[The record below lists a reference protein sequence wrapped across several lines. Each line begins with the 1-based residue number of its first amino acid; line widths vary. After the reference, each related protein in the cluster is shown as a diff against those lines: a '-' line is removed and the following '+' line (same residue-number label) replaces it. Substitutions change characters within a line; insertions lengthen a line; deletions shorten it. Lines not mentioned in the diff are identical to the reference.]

1 MPEPVPSAPM
11 QRMDSMVWTYTLIAV
26 GIVSL
31 LSLAGVVTL
40 SLRPARLHKILIFLV
55 AFAVGALFGDV
66 FIHLLPESFE
76 QIGANLVT
84 SLLIITGFLIFFI
97 LEKFIRWRHL
107 GSVQTRTV
115 HPVVTMNIVGDA
127 AHNLIDGMLVAASF
141 MVSVPI
147 GVTTTVAIVLH
158 EIPQEI
164 GDFGILVNGGLS
176 VRKALLFNLLAALMA
191 FLGAVIT
198 LLIGAQVSNYGV
210 YLLPVTAGGFIY
222 IAGPDLIPELQQE
235 VKLSNS
241 IWQFGALILGVM
253 VMALLTLLD

>member
-1 MPEPVPSAPM
+1 
-11 QRMDSMVWTYTLIAV
+11 MVWTYTLISVAL
-26 GIVSL
+26 VSL
-31 LSLAGVVTL
+31 LSLVGIVTL
-40 SLRPARLHKILIFLV
+40 SLRQARLRKILLFLV

-76 QIGANLVT
+76 KIGANLT
-84 SLLIITGFLIFFI
+84 SSLLVIVGFLVFYV

-107 GSVQTRTV
+107 GSAQTSKV
-115 HPVVTMNIVGDA
+115 APVVTMNIVGDA
-127 AHNLIDGMLVAASF
+127 VHNLIDGMLIAASF
-141 MVSVPI
+141 MVSVAI
-147 GVTTTVAIVLH
+147 GITTTVAIVLH

-176 VRKALLFNLLAALMA
+176 VKKALLFNLLAAVMA
-191 FLGAVIT
+191 FLGAAATI
-198 LLIGAQVSNYGV
+198 LIGEQIEDYAV

-235 VKLSNS
+235 VRISNS
-241 IWQFGALILGVM
+241 VWQFGALLMGVV

>member
-1 MPEPVPSAPM
+1 MI
-11 QRMDSMVWTYTLIAV
+11 WTYTLISVAL
-26 GIVSL
+26 VSL
-31 LSLAGVVTL
+31 LSLVGIVTL
-40 SLRPARLHKILIFLV
+40 SLHENRLRKILLFLV

-76 QIGANLVT
+76 KIGANLT
-84 SLLIITGFLIFFI
+84 SSLLVIVGFLIFYV

-107 GSVQTRTV
+107 GSAQTSKVR
-115 HPVVTMNIVGDA
+115 PVVTMNIVGDA
-127 AHNLIDGMLVAASF
+127 AHNLIDGMLIAASF

-147 GVTTTVAIVLH
+147 GITTTVAIVLH

-176 VRKALLFNLLAALMA
+176 IRSALLFNLLAALMA
-191 FLGAVIT
+191 FLGAAIT
-198 LLIGAQVSNYGV
+198 ILIGEQIEDYAV

-235 VKLSNS
+235 VRISNS
-241 IWQFGALILGVM
+241 VWQFGALLMGVV

>member
-1 MPEPVPSAPM
+1 
-11 QRMDSMVWTYTLIAV
+11 MVWTYTLISVAL
-26 GIVSL
+26 VSL
-31 LSLAGVVTL
+31 LSLVGIVTL
-40 SLRPARLHKILIFLV
+40 SLRQARLRKILLFLV

-76 QIGANLVT
+76 KIGANLT
-84 SLLIITGFLIFFI
+84 SSLLVIVGFLIFYI

-107 GSVQTRTV
+107 GSAQTSKVQ
-115 HPVVTMNIVGDA
+115 PVVTMNIVGDA
-127 AHNLIDGMLVAASF
+127 VHNLIDGMLIAASF

-147 GVTTTVAIVLH
+147 GITTTVAIVLH

-176 VRKALLFNLLAALMA
+176 VKKALLFNLLAAVMA
-191 FLGAVIT
+191 FLGAAATI
-198 LLIGAQVSNYGV
+198 LIGEQIEDYAV

-235 VKLSNS
+235 VRISNS
-241 IWQFGALILGVM
+241 VWQFGALLMGVV
-253 VMALLTLLD
+253 VMALLD

>member
-1 MPEPVPSAPM
+1 
-11 QRMDSMVWTYTLIAV
+11 MVWTYTLISVAL
-26 GIVSL
+26 VSL
-31 LSLAGVVTL
+31 LSLVGIVTL
-40 SLRPARLHKILIFLV
+40 SLRQARLRKILLFLV

-76 QIGANLVT
+76 KIGANLT
-84 SLLIITGFLIFFI
+84 SSLLVIVGFLIFYI

-107 GSVQTRTV
+107 GSAQTSKV
-115 HPVVTMNIVGDA
+115 APVVTMNIVGDA
-127 AHNLIDGMLVAASF
+127 VHNLIDGMLIAASF
-141 MVSVPI
+141 MVSVAI
-147 GVTTTVAIVLH
+147 GITTTVAIVLH

-176 VRKALLFNLLAALMA
+176 VKKALLFNLLAAVMA
-191 FLGAVIT
+191 FLGAAATI
-198 LLIGAQVSNYGV
+198 LIGEQIEDYAV

-235 VKLSNS
+235 VRISNS
-241 IWQFGALILGVM
+241 VWQFGALLMGVV

>member
-1 MPEPVPSAPM
+1 
-11 QRMDSMVWTYTLIAV
+11 MVWTYTLISV

-31 LSLAGVVTL
+31 LSLVGVVTL
-40 SLRPARLHKILIFLV
+40 SLRPARLQKMLIFLV

-76 QIGANLVT
+76 KISGSLVT
-84 SLLIITGFLIFFI
+84 SLLVIVGFLIFFV

-107 GSVQTRTV
+107 GSVQTSTV
-115 HPVVTMNIVGDA
+115 RPVVTMNIVGDA
-127 AHNLIDGMLVAASF
+127 AHNLIDGMLIAASF

-176 VRKALLFNLLAALMA
+176 IRRALLFNLMAALMA
-191 FLGAVIT
+191 FLGAIVT
-198 LLIGAQVSNYGV
+198 LLIGSRISNYGV

-235 VKLSNS
+235 VRLSNS
-241 IWQFGALILGVM
+241 MWQFGALILGVV
-253 VMALLTLLD
+253 VMAGLTVLE

>member
-1 MPEPVPSAPM
+1 MI
-11 QRMDSMVWTYTLIAV
+11 WTYTLISVAL
-26 GIVSL
+26 VSL
-31 LSLAGVVTL
+31 LSLVGIITL
-40 SLRPARLHKILIFLV
+40 SLRENRLRKILLFLV

-76 QIGANLVT
+76 KIGANLAS
-84 SLLIITGFLIFFI
+84 SLLVIVGFLIFYV

-107 GSVQTRTV
+107 GSAQTSRVQ
-115 HPVVTMNIVGDA
+115 PVVTMNIVGDA
-127 AHNLIDGMLVAASF
+127 AHNLIDGMLIAASF

-147 GVTTTVAIVLH
+147 GITTTIAIVLH

-176 VRKALLFNLLAALMA
+176 IKSALLFNLLAASMA
-191 FLGAVIT
+191 FLGAAIT
-198 LLIGAQVSNYGV
+198 ILIGEQVEDYAV

-222 IAGPDLIPELQQE
+222 IAGPDLIPALQQE
-235 VKLSNS
+235 VRISNS
-241 IWQFGALILGVM
+241 VWQFGALLMGVA

>member
-1 MPEPVPSAPM
+1 
-11 QRMDSMVWTYTLIAV
+11 MVWTYTLISVAL
-26 GIVSL
+26 VSL
-31 LSLAGVVTL
+31 LSLVGIVTL
-40 SLRPARLHKILIFLV
+40 SLRQARLRKILLFLV

-76 QIGANLVT
+76 KIGANLT
-84 SLLIITGFLIFFI
+84 SSLLVIVGFLVFYV

-107 GSVQTRTV
+107 GSAQTSKV
-115 HPVVTMNIVGDA
+115 APVVTMNIVGDA
-127 AHNLIDGMLVAASF
+127 VHNLIDGMLIAASF
-141 MVSVPI
+141 MVSVAI
-147 GVTTTVAIVLH
+147 GITTTVAIVLH

-176 VRKALLFNLLAALMA
+176 VKRALMFNLLAAVMA
-191 FLGAVIT
+191 FLGAAATI
-198 LLIGAQVSNYGV
+198 LIGEQIEDYAV

-235 VKLSNS
+235 VRISNS
-241 IWQFGALILGVM
+241 VWQFGALLMGVV

>member
-1 MPEPVPSAPM
+1 
-11 QRMDSMVWTYTLIAV
+11 MVLTYTLISV
-26 GIVSL
+26 SFVSL
-31 LSLAGVVTL
+31 LSLIGIVTL
-40 SLRPARLHKILIFLV
+40 SLREARLRKILIFLV

-76 QIGANLVT
+76 KIGANLT
-84 SLLIITGFLIFFI
+84 SSLLVIVGFLIFFA

-107 GSVQTRTV
+107 GSAQTV
-115 HPVVTMNIVGDA
+115 KLQPVVTMNIVGDA
-127 AHNLIDGMLVAASF
+127 IHNLIDGMLIAASF

-147 GVTTTVAIVLH
+147 GITTTVAIVLH

-164 GDFGILVNGGLS
+164 GDFGILVNGGMAIK
-176 VRKALLFNLLAALMA
+176 KALMFNLLAALMA

-198 LLIGAQVSNYGV
+198 ILIGAQVENYAV

-235 VKLSNS
+235 VKLSSS
-241 IWQFGALILGVM
+241 IWQFLALLMGVV
-253 VMALLTLLD
+253 VMALLSFLE

>member
-1 MPEPVPSAPM
+1 
-11 QRMDSMVWTYTLIAV
+11 MVWAYTLV
-26 GIVSL
+26 SVSLVSL
-31 LSLAGVVTL
+31 LSLIGIFTL
-40 SLRPARLHKILIFLV
+40 SLREARIRKILIFLV

-76 QIGANLVT
+76 KIGANLTT
-84 SLLIITGFLIFFI
+84 SLLVIVGFLIFFV

-107 GSVQTRTV
+107 GSAQTNRF

-127 AHNLIDGMLVAASF
+127 AHNFIDGMLIAASF
-141 MVSVPI
+141 MVSIPI
-147 GVTTTVAIVLH
+147 GITTMVAIVLH

-176 VRKALLFNLLAALMA
+176 IKRALFFNLLAALMA

-198 LLIGAQVSNYGV
+198 ILIGAQIRNYGV

-241 IWQFGALILGVM
+241 IWQFGALLMGVV
-253 VMALLTLLD
+253 VMALLTFLD

>member
-1 MPEPVPSAPM
+1 
-11 QRMDSMVWTYTLIAV
+11 MVWTYTLISVAL
-26 GIVSL
+26 VSL
-31 LSLAGVVTL
+31 LSLVGIVTL
-40 SLRPARLHKILIFLV
+40 SLRQARLRKILLFLV

-76 QIGANLVT
+76 KIGANLT
-84 SLLIITGFLIFFI
+84 SSLLVIVGFLIFYI

-107 GSVQTRTV
+107 GSAQTSKVQ
-115 HPVVTMNIVGDA
+115 PVVTMNIVGDA
-127 AHNLIDGMLVAASF
+127 VHNLIDGMLIAASF

-147 GVTTTVAIVLH
+147 GITTTVAIVLH

-176 VRKALLFNLLAALMA
+176 VKKALLFNLLAAVMA
-191 FLGAVIT
+191 FLGAAATI
-198 LLIGAQVSNYGV
+198 LIGEQIEDYAV

-235 VKLSNS
+235 VRISNS
-241 IWQFGALILGVM
+241 VWQFGALLMGVV

>member
-1 MPEPVPSAPM
+1 MI
-11 QRMDSMVWTYTLIAV
+11 WTYTLISVAL
-26 GIVSL
+26 VSL
-31 LSLAGVVTL
+31 LSLVGIITL
-40 SLRPARLHKILIFLV
+40 SLRENRLRKILLFLV

-76 QIGANLVT
+76 KIGANLT
-84 SLLIITGFLIFFI
+84 SSLLVIVGFLIFYV

-107 GSVQTRTV
+107 GSAQTSKVQ
-115 HPVVTMNIVGDA
+115 PVVTMNIVGDA
-127 AHNLIDGMLVAASF
+127 AHNLIDGMLIAASF

-147 GVTTTVAIVLH
+147 GITTTVAIVLH

-176 VRKALLFNLLAALMA
+176 IKSALLYNLLAALMA
-191 FLGAVIT
+191 FLGAAIT
-198 LLIGAQVSNYGV
+198 ILIGEQVEDYAV
-210 YLLPVTAGGFIY
+210 YILPVTAGGFIY

-235 VKLSNS
+235 VRISNS
-241 IWQFGALILGVM
+241 VWQFGALLMGVV

>member
-1 MPEPVPSAPM
+1 MI
-11 QRMDSMVWTYTLIAV
+11 WTYTLISVAL
-26 GIVSL
+26 VSL
-31 LSLAGVVTL
+31 LSLVGIITL
-40 SLRPARLHKILIFLV
+40 SLRENRLRKILLFLV

-76 QIGANLVT
+76 KIGANLT
-84 SLLIITGFLIFFI
+84 SSLLVIVGFLIFYV

-107 GSVQTRTV
+107 GSAQTSKVQ
-115 HPVVTMNIVGDA
+115 PVVTMNIVGDA
-127 AHNLIDGMLVAASF
+127 AHNLIDGMLIAASF

-147 GVTTTVAIVLH
+147 GITTTVAIVLH

-176 VRKALLFNLLAALMA
+176 IKSALLFNLLAASMA
-191 FLGAVIT
+191 FLGATIT
-198 LLIGAQVSNYGV
+198 ILIGEQVEDYAV

-235 VKLSNS
+235 VRISNS
-241 IWQFGALILGVM
+241 VWQFGALLMGVV

>member
-1 MPEPVPSAPM
+1 
-11 QRMDSMVWTYTLIAV
+11 MVWTYTLISV

-31 LSLAGVVTL
+31 LSLVGVVTL
-40 SLRPARLHKILIFLV
+40 SLRPARLQKMLIFLV

-76 QIGANLVT
+76 KISGNLVT
-84 SLLIITGFLIFFI
+84 SLLVIVGFLIFFI

-107 GSVQTRTV
+107 GSVQTSTV
-115 HPVVTMNIVGDA
+115 RPVVTMNIVGDA
-127 AHNLIDGMLVAASF
+127 AHNLIDGMLIAASF

-176 VRKALLFNLLAALMA
+176 IRRALLFNLMAALMA
-191 FLGAVIT
+191 FLGAIVT
-198 LLIGAQVSNYGV
+198 LLIGTRISNYGV

-241 IWQFGALILGVM
+241 MWQFGALILGVV
-253 VMALLTLLD
+253 VMAGLTGLE

>member
-1 MPEPVPSAPM
+1 MI
-11 QRMDSMVWTYTLIAV
+11 WTYTLV
-26 GIVSL
+26 SVSFVSL
-31 LSLAGVVTL
+31 LSLVGVVTL
-40 SLRPARLHKILIFLV
+40 ALREVRLRKILIFLV

-76 QIGANLVT
+76 KIGANLAT
-84 SLLIITGFLIFFI
+84 SMLVIVGFLIFFA

-107 GSVQTRTV
+107 GSAQTAKLQ
-115 HPVVTMNIVGDA
+115 PVVTMNIVGDA
-127 AHNLIDGMLVAASF
+127 IHNLIDGMLIAASF

-147 GVTTTVAIVLH
+147 GITTAVAIVLH

-164 GDFGILVNGGLS
+164 GDFGILVNGGMS
-176 VRKALLFNLLAALMA
+176 IKKALLFNLLAALMA

-198 LLIGAQVSNYGV
+198 ILIGAQVENYAV

-235 VKLSNS
+235 VKLSSS
-241 IWQFGALILGVM
+241 IWQFLALLMGVL
-253 VMALLTLLD
+253 VMALLSFLK

>member
-1 MPEPVPSAPM
+1 
-11 QRMDSMVWTYTLIAV
+11 MVWTYTLISVAL
-26 GIVSL
+26 VSL
-31 LSLAGVVTL
+31 LSLVGIVTL
-40 SLRPARLHKILIFLV
+40 SLRQARLRKILLFLV

-76 QIGANLVT
+76 KIGANLT
-84 SLLIITGFLIFFI
+84 SSLLVIVGFLIFYI

-107 GSVQTRTV
+107 GSAQTSKV
-115 HPVVTMNIVGDA
+115 APVVTMNIVGDA
-127 AHNLIDGMLVAASF
+127 VHNLIDGMLIAASF

-147 GVTTTVAIVLH
+147 GITTTVAIVLH

-176 VRKALLFNLLAALMA
+176 VKKALLFNLLAAVMA
-191 FLGAVIT
+191 FLGAAATI
-198 LLIGAQVSNYGV
+198 LIGEQIEDYAV

-235 VKLSNS
+235 VRISNS
-241 IWQFGALILGVM
+241 VWQFGALLMGVV

>member
-1 MPEPVPSAPM
+1 MI
-11 QRMDSMVWTYTLIAV
+11 WTYTLISVAL
-26 GIVSL
+26 VSL
-31 LSLAGVVTL
+31 LSLVGIITL
-40 SLRPARLHKILIFLV
+40 SLRENRLRKILLFLV

-76 QIGANLVT
+76 KIGANLT
-84 SLLIITGFLIFFI
+84 SSLLVIVGFLIFYV

-107 GSVQTRTV
+107 GSAQTSKVQ
-115 HPVVTMNIVGDA
+115 PVVTMNIVGDA
-127 AHNLIDGMLVAASF
+127 AHNLIDGMLIAASF

-147 GVTTTVAIVLH
+147 GITTTVAIVLH

-176 VRKALLFNLLAALMA
+176 IKSALLFNLLAASMA
-191 FLGAVIT
+191 FLGAAIT
-198 LLIGAQVSNYGV
+198 ILIGEQVEDYAV

-235 VKLSNS
+235 VRISNS
-241 IWQFGALILGVM
+241 VWQFGALLMGVV

>member
-1 MPEPVPSAPM
+1 MI
-11 QRMDSMVWTYTLIAV
+11 WTYTLV
-26 GIVSL
+26 SVTLVSL
-31 LSLAGVVTL
+31 LSLVGIITL
-40 SLRPARLHKILIFLV
+40 SLRENRLRKILLFLV

-76 QIGANLVT
+76 KIGANLT
-84 SLLIITGFLIFFI
+84 SSLLVIVGFLIFYV

-107 GSVQTRTV
+107 GSAQTSKVQ
-115 HPVVTMNIVGDA
+115 PVVTMNIVGDA
-127 AHNLIDGMLVAASF
+127 AHNLIDGMLIAASF

-147 GVTTTVAIVLH
+147 GITTTVAIVLH

-176 VRKALLFNLLAALMA
+176 IKSALLFNLLAALMA
-191 FLGAVIT
+191 FLGAAIT
-198 LLIGAQVSNYGV
+198 ILIGERVEDYAV

-235 VKLSNS
+235 VRLSNS
-241 IWQFGALILGVM
+241 IWQFGALLMGVV

>member
-1 MPEPVPSAPM
+1 
-11 QRMDSMVWTYTLIAV
+11 MVWAYTLV
-26 GIVSL
+26 SVSLVSL
-31 LSLAGVVTL
+31 LSLIGILTL
-40 SLRPARLHKILIFLV
+40 SLREARFRKILIFLV

-76 QIGANLVT
+76 KIGANLTT
-84 SLLIITGFLIFFI
+84 SLLIIMGFLIFFS

-107 GSVQTRTV
+107 GSAQTSRV

-127 AHNLIDGMLVAASF
+127 AHNFIDGMLIAASF
-141 MVSVPI
+141 MVSIPI
-147 GVTTTVAIVLH
+147 GITTTVAIVLH

-176 VRKALLFNLLAALMA
+176 IKKALFFNLLAALMA

-198 LLIGAQVSNYGV
+198 ILIGAQIRNYGV

-235 VKLSNS
+235 VKLANS
-241 IWQFGALILGVM
+241 MWQFGALLMGVV